1 MAPIALL
8 AQKEIVLENEDLTI
22 DVGKQLQLSAY
33 VTEGGTKTSDE
44 VIFRSRGRKTLYV
57 DSLGIAHAYLP
68 GKVSIIAFS
77 QGVRKNFEMSVNYP
91 PIVEIKIA
99 DIPER
104 IYAGTP
110 VQIKYQVIDQAG
122 LVREGAKVQ
131 MVASN
136 NNIAT
141 VDAFGNSRSFKA
153 GKVNIPSSIEGI
165 QNVITINVV
174 KNPIVKIELEVEG
187 DEART
192 GDVFHFKA
200 RALDAKGREIT
211 DAPIRYSFEDL
222 NWLCSIA
229 RVPVLMKGVL
239 DHQNAEQGIQEGV
252 GGIIVSNHGGRN
264 LDTAPATVDALPE
277 IVDRVDGRVP
287 VLIDGGIRR
296 GTDVL
301 KALALGAKAVMIG
314 RAYLYGLAANGPEG
328 VSRVLEILQTE
339 LEMAMVLTGRPTIAS
354 IDRSVLPPGWPWTR
368 RGMCT
373 SSTGATTASTLAG
386 STSSTRRAI
395 SSSA

>member
-1 MAPIALL
+1 MLPVGAAPTAQSTTNLQSAQQL
-8 AQKEIVLENEDLTI
+8 AD
-22 DVGKQLQLSAY
+22 DVGNALNVWDFK
-33 VTEGGTKTSDE
+33 
-44 VIFRSRGRKTLYV
+44 
-57 DSLGIAHAYLP
+57 GIAEKRLP
-68 GKVSIIAFS
+68 YSSWSQIRGAAADELTFRWNRESFDRIRLRPDVLVDHTGLDTRTSLFGQEMPFPILICPTGASRNCHPDAEVATARGAGMAGATMAISSNASKTVEEIAAVATSPLWFQVYMLRDRSFLRDQVQRVEDAGCKALCLVLDSPIQGPRNRARRAS
-77 QGVRKNFEMSVNYP
+77 QT
-91 PIVEIKIA
+91 
-99 DIPER
+99 
-104 IYAGTP
+104 GTP
-110 VQIKYQVIDQAG
+110 SSGGSGRPNLQGQRLAEQLEHPRLHRYKDP
-122 LVREGAKVQ
+122 
-131 MVASN
+131 S
-136 NNIAT
+136 AT
-141 VDAFGNSRSFKA
+141 WK
-153 GKVNIPSSIEGI
+153 
-165 QNVITINVV
+165 
-174 KNPIVKIELEVEG
+174 
-187 DEART
+187 
-192 GDVFHFKA
+192 
-200 RALDAKGREIT
+200 
-211 DAPIRYSFEDL
+211 DL

-354 IDRSVLPPGWPWTR
+354 IDRSVLWSPP
-368 RGMCT
+368 
-373 SSTGATTASTLAG
+373 A
-386 STSSTRRAI
+386 
-395 SSSA
+395 